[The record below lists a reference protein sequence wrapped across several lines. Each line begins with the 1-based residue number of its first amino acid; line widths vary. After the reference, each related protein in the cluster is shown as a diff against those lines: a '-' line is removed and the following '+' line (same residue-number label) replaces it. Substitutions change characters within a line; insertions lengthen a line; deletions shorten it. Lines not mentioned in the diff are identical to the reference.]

1 MHIRFMILI
10 KAGHIIMITEK
21 QKKRFWI
28 QNIVFWWRLSL
39 SIETEVH
46 SLHVIKRMMR
56 SNINVQSMDEVQH
69 PKNTL
74 KSFET
79 IETSPFF
86 CQQGTAD
93 PKYFYVSMSTTRHR
107 YYSLQPI
114 NPLIPLSLVVTY
126 LWGSFWPVVLFLSEQ
141 GSGRRLWMFYRV
153 ACRSQTVI
161 KCSWESGSR
170 ITMAQKN
177 GLWILLLSLCK
188 SFPL

>member
-1 MHIRFMILI
+1 M
-10 KAGHIIMITEK
+10 
-21 QKKRFWI
+21 
-28 QNIVFWWRLSL
+28 
-39 SIETEVH
+39 
-46 SLHVIKRMMR
+46 
-56 SNINVQSMDEVQH
+56 QSMDEVQH

-126 LWGSFWPVVLFLSEQ
+126 LWGSFWPVVLILSEQ

-161 KCSWESGSR
+161 KCS
-170 ITMAQKN
+170 
-177 GLWILLLSLCK
+177 
-188 SFPL
+188 